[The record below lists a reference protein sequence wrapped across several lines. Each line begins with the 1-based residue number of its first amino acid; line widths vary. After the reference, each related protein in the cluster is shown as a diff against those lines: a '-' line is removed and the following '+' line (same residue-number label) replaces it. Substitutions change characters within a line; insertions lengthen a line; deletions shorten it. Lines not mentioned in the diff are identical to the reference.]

1 MISLTEFNSSAITL
15 DDQVSTTATDQD
27 IICTISG
34 LSQDTPVTWIDPDNN
49 EILDSDTNNYD
60 ITQGSFIFGSK
71 ASTLTIKTAK
81 FASLSSE
88 DVFKC
93 KLKSALY
100 PNDSPVAMKEM
111 VLTLLTLGKK

>member
-1 MISLTEFNSSAITL
+1 MS
-15 DDQVSTTATDQD
+15 TATDQTLV
-27 IICTISG
+27 CTISG
-34 LSQDTPVTWIDPDNN
+34 LSQNSPVTWIDPDNN
-49 EILDSDTNNYD
+49 EISDSDTNNYD

-81 FASLSSE
+81 FASLSSG

-100 PNDSPVAMKEM
+100 PNDSPEVVKEM
-111 VLTLLTLGKK
+111 VLTLLTLGNKSFQYNFIMNIDVLLTI

>member
-1 MISLTEFNSSAITL
+1 M
-15 DDQVSTTATDQD
+15 DDKTVTTATDQD
-27 IICTISG
+27 LICTISG
-34 LSQDTPVTWIDPDNN
+34 LSLDTPVTWIDPDNN
-49 EILDSDTNNYD
+49 EISDSDTNSYD

-93 KLKSALY
+93 KLKSAVY
-100 PNDSPVAMKEM
+100 PNDSPDVVKEM
-111 VLTLLTLGKK
+111 VLTLLTLGL